1 MRPARCA
8 LFSVMGPVQFGTALV
23 ASLPLAA
30 EVLAGIGTAV
40 WWVPLTVGDPLARA
54 IQAAQPSR

>member
-1 MRPARCA
+1 MRPVFRY
-8 LFSVMGPVQFGTALV
+8 GPVQFGTALV

-40 WWVPLTVGDPLARA
+40 WWVPLTVGGPLARA